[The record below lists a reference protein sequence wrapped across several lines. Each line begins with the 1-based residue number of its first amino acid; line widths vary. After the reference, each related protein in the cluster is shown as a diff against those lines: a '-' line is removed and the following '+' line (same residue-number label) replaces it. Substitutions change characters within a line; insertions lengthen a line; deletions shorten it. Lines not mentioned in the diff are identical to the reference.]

1 VQKGFTTNIK
11 TARRMVDR
19 LRPEVWDALEEVIK
33 EHPVLLNRAPTLHRL
48 GIQAFEPKLVDGKA
62 IQIHPLVCP
71 SFNADFDGDQMAVHV
86 PLFPAAQAEAR
97 ILMLSSNNLFSP
109 RDGAPA
115 MTPSYDMVLGIYH
128 LTIQMKNSKVISQ
141 LTDEEKQALRLF
153 ANPTEAINAYHMDQI
168 AMHDLIR
175 VRYTHHDGTTERLVT
190 TPGRLLFNEI
200 VPPELGFV
208 NQPVDK
214 KGLTGLIVRCHAEVG
229 AERCVQFLDAIK
241 AMGFKYGTQSG
252 ISISMA
258 DVKVTSQRDEIVQ
271 RTETAVRRVNT
282 AYNDDPLSMTAQ
294 ERERRVLNAW
304 VKAAEDVGS
313 SVLNAM
319 DKFNPFYMMAI
330 SQARGSTKQIQQ
342 IVGMRGLMQDPSGRL
357 IEDLPV
363 KSNFR
368 EGLNL
373 HEYFVSTHGTRKGL
387 ADTALR
393 TADAGYLTRRLV
405 DVSQDV
411 IIRADDCGT
420 SDGITVREVY
430 ESDERHH
437 PNERV
442 LLGRRLADAIKHPQT
457 GAVLYERDTYI
468 NQTVLDDI
476 RSMEWPSTF
485 RVRIH
490 MPLEPLAD
498 RLVGRTAQE
507 DVAHPETGEMLVEA
521 GTEIEREV
529 AERIEKSGIREVKI
543 RSILTCKLGHG
554 VCAACYGHDLA
565 TGHRVETG
573 EASASS
579 RRSRLAN
586 PARS

>member
-1 VQKGFTTNIK
+1 
-11 TARRMVDR
+11 
-19 LRPEVWDALEEVIK
+19 
-33 EHPVLLNRAPTLHRL
+33 
-48 GIQAFEPKLVDGKA
+48 
-62 IQIHPLVCP
+62 
-71 SFNADFDGDQMAVHV
+71 
-86 PLFPAAQAEAR
+86 
-97 ILMLSSNNLFSP
+97 
-109 RDGAPA
+109 
-115 MTPSYDMVLGIYH
+115 
-128 LTIQMKNSKVISQ
+128 
-141 LTDEEKQALRLF
+141 
-153 ANPTEAINAYHMDQI
+153 
-168 AMHDLIR
+168 
-175 VRYTHHDGTTERLVT
+175 
-190 TPGRLLFNEI
+190 
-200 VPPELGFV
+200 
-208 NQPVDK
+208 
-214 KGLTGLIVRCHAEVG
+214 
-229 AERCVQFLDAIK
+229 VQFLDAIK

-420 SDGITVREVY
+420 SDGIT
-430 ESDERHH
+430 
-437 PNERV
+437 
-442 LLGRRLADAIKHPQT
+442 G
-457 GAVLYERDTYI
+457 
-468 NQTVLDDI
+468 
-476 RSMEWPSTF
+476 
-485 RVRIH
+485 
-490 MPLEPLAD
+490 
-498 RLVGRTAQE
+498 
-507 DVAHPETGEMLVEA
+507 
-521 GTEIEREV
+521 
-529 AERIEKSGIREVKI
+529 
-543 RSILTCKLGHG
+543 
-554 VCAACYGHDLA
+554 
-565 TGHRVETG
+565 
-573 EASASS
+573 
-579 RRSRLAN
+579 
-586 PARS
+586 ARSV